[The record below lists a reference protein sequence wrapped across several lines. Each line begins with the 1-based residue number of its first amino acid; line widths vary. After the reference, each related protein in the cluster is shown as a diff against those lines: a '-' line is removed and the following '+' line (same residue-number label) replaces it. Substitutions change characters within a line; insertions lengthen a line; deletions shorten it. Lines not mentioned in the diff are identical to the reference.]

1 MGGGMR
7 VIIAGGGTGGHLFP
21 GVAIAEEL
29 MAREKTNTILF
40 VGTAMGLESRVLP
53 KRNIPLRTISVR
65 GIKGKSLLRKVGAFT
80 GIPRAV
86 TEALSIIRKF
96 NPDLVIGLGGYVS
109 GPMLVAAFLT
119 GVRRVIQEQNVVPG
133 ATNRISAW
141 MAQRVFVSFD
151 ESCSYFAPEKV
162 VVTGNPIRREFNKPR
177 ETRTKKGFCLLV
189 FGGSRGAHRINQA
202 MIDALDFL
210 IELRSDLSVVH
221 QAGTDD
227 AQMVADAYKRK
238 GYTSRVE
245 TFIEDM
251 VSQYRGSNLVVCR
264 AGATTIAELTASGKA
279 SILVPYP
286 FAANNHQE
294 INARTLVKAGAA
306 KMILDRDLSGE
317 RLAEA
322 ISSLFNNPREITA
335 MEKASASLGKP
346 EAAKLVVDE
355 CYRLMN

>member
-1 MGGGMR
+1 
-7 VIIAGGGTGGHLFP
+7 
-21 GVAIAEEL
+21 
-29 MAREKTNTILF
+29 
-40 VGTAMGLESRVLP
+40 
-53 KRNIPLRTISVR
+53 
-65 GIKGKSLLRKVGAFT
+65 
-80 GIPRAV
+80 
-86 TEALSIIRKF
+86 
-96 NPDLVIGLGGYVS
+96 
-109 GPMLVAAFLT
+109 
-119 GVRRVIQEQNVVPG
+119 
-133 ATNRISAW
+133 

-151 ESCSYFAPEKV
+151 ESCGYFAPEKV

-177 ETRTKKGFCLLV
+177 ETRTKEGFCLLV

-210 IELRSDLSVVH
+210 IELRSDLRVVH

-238 GYTSRVE
+238 GYTTRVE

-251 VSQYRGSNLVVCR
+251 VSHYRGSNLVVCR

-322 ISSLFNNPREITA
+322 ISSLFNNPREIAA

-355 CYRLMN
+355 CYRLIN